1 MTEPSSLPWFVGNEG
16 IEAYYKDNPHAVI
29 LDWETTNLQ
38 YGDPTNPDND
48 IVLGCWYVVRD
59 GSITKKHGFG
69 DEYSYQELLDD
80 IGEADFLVAH
90 NAQFELGWL
99 ARCGLDLHDVLVW
112 DTMVGEWVI
121 HGNITVPYNLE
132 ATATR
137 YGLGHKGSI
146 VSKMINLGTCPSTI
160 PRSWLLSYCYTDIE
174 LTYQVFLKQRDK
186 IAQLNLEHIMLS
198 RCLTIPVLTDM
209 TAQGLELD
217 KEAVLA
223 EHDKQ
228 TQIVE
233 EYGEKLDKVTGGIN
247 LNSPKQL
254 TNLLY
259 NELKFERLLDRQRKP
274 INSAAQGVIAQLKA
288 ETPDQ
293 IAFKEAYFDYNKA
306 NTLLTKTLNYFK
318 KVCEFMDGKF
328 YGRILQCRTKTHRL
342 AGAGVPVLFPGDKT
356 PTAIQ
361 LQNIPRQYK
370 RLFIAH
376 DPEYVVLESDGAGM
390 EARVAAIL
398 AHDEVMRDDILDGAD
413 IHAVT
418 RDTMNAAYK
427 KLGIDVV
434 LDRQDA
440 KSSTFS
446 PLYGGN
452 GKDEAEKEY
461 VQFFRKKYHA
471 IATMQRNWTLKVADT
486 KKLTTPYGFH
496 FYWPTAEMQRSGYVT
511 YTTEIYNFAVQGAAT
526 AEMIPVALVAF
537 WHRTRG
543 MKVELF
549 NTVHDS
555 IVTRVHKDELTKTK
569 ELSKIAMTT
578 DVYNFFRE
586 VYGYTLW
593 EDLPLG
599 AGMKH
604 GAKWG
609 ESETEEVY
617 EVWADGNERMTL
629 EAKNPETGK
638 KEKSVVLD
646 TRSM

>member
-1 MTEPSSLPWFVGNEG
+1 MTEPSSLPWFLGNEG
-16 IEAYYKDNPHAVI
+16 IEAYYKENPHAVI

-342 AGAGVPVLFPGDKT
+342 AGAGIAMLFPGDKK
-356 PTAIQ
+356 PTAAQ

-370 RLFIAH
+370 GLFTSH
-376 DPEYVVLESDGAGM
+376 DPDYEVMEFDGAGM
-390 EARVAAIL
+390 EFRIATIL
-398 AHDEVMRDDILDGAD
+398 GRDKQGEYDIVHGTDV
-413 IHAVT
+413 HAFT
-418 RDTMNAAYK
+418 RDTMNAALEKYGMK
-427 KLGIDVV
+427 KRI
-434 LDRQDA
+434 DRQEA
-440 KSSTFS
+440 KSSTFT
-446 PLYGGN
+446 PLFWGR

-461 VQFFRKKYHA
+461 AEAFAAKYYG
-471 IATMQRNWTLKVADT
+471 IREEQQLWINKVAD
-486 KKLTTPYGFH
+486 KKELVTAYGMR
-496 FYWPTAEMQRSGYVT
+496 FYWPTAAMQRDGWVT
-511 YTTEIYNFAVQGAAT
+511 FTNEIVNVPIQGLAT
-526 AEMIPVALVAF
+526 AECIPIALVHF
-537 WHRTRG
+537 WHKARHLRAH
-543 MKVELF
+543 LF

-555 IVTRVHKDELTKTK
+555 GIVRVHKEDRDEVEEIAKV
-569 ELSKIAMTT
+569 AMTT
-578 DVYNFFRE
+578 DVYNFLRE
-586 VYGYTLW
+586 VYGYETGSC
-593 EDLPLG
+593 PLG
-599 AGMKH
+599 VGFKVGTH
-604 GAKWG
+604 WG
-609 ESETEEVY
+609 VSDTEVIY
-617 EVWADGNERMTL
+617 DVWNDGNERKTV
-629 EAKNPETGK
+629 EQN
-638 KEKSVVLD
+638 KSKTIIYD
-646 TRSM
+646 TRQEI